1 MPNKDLDAAIAAT
14 AAGIP
19 FGEVVSYGE
28 VARRAGYPKHHRA
41 VGRFLRTTD
50 LDLPWWRV
58 VYGDGRI
65 PPINPDVQRNRLL
78 SEGVQLQGDRVI
90 NAPLGPFSS

>member
-1 MPNKDLDAAIAAT
+1 MPNKDIEAAFAAT
-14 AAGIP
+14 AASIR

-28 VARRAGYPKHHRA
+28 VARRAGYPRHHRA
-41 VGRFLRTTD
+41 VGRFLSNTD

-65 PPINPDVQRNRLL
+65 PPINPDVQRDRLL
-78 SEGVQLQGDRVI
+78 NEGVQLKGYRVLS
-90 NAPLGPFSS
+90 APSGPFAS